1 MKSVVIS
8 LMIIGLVC
16 TAIGAGVFAYFSDM
30 ETASGAFTSGTLNLQ
45 VGNADPCAET
55 LTISNLK
62 PTDSGTAANWI
73 MTNIGSVNGTLD
85 IALDAITN
93 NENTRSEVETA
104 DGDTTDGAGELG
116 TLLRVAIWMDGN
128 NDGAWSIGDYYLSSG
143 GTKVAWVSGTTIP
156 SAAYD
161 ILDNFGSRS
170 YANIQTVNATI
181 DAGNFRIEYD
191 FPNGGSSDN
200 VAQSDSCTF
209 NLNFILN
216 QE

>member
-1 MKSVVIS
+1 
-8 LMIIGLVC
+8 MIIGLVC
-16 TAIGAGVFAYFSDM
+16 TAIGAGVFAYFSDI
-30 ETASGAFTSGTLNLQ
+30 ETASGSFTSGTLNLQ
-45 VGNADPCAET
+45 VGNSDPCTQT

-62 PTDSGTAANWI
+62 PTDSGTAANWL

-85 IALDAITN
+85 ITLDAITN

-104 DGDTTDGAGELG
+104 AGDTTDTIGELG
-116 TLLRVAIWMDGN
+116 TLLKSAIWMDVN
-128 NDGAWSIGDYYLSSG
+128 KDGVWSTGDYYLSSG

-161 ILDNFGSRS
+161 ILNNFGSKS
-170 YANIQTVNATI
+170 YASIQTVNATA
-181 DAGNFRIEYD
+181 DAGNFRIEYN

-216 QE
+216 QQ